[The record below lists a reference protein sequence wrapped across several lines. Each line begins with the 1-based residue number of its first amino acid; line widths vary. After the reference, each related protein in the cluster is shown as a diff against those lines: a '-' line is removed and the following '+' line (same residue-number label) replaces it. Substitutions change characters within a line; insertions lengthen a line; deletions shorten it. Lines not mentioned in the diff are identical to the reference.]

1 MLGAAVCVLWVQG
14 GRSGEVTGDCHFEA
28 PPEGYPHLVHGG
40 IAEEPTPRPR
50 IWGGALNP
58 LEFALCVTLVL
69 PSPLGHPP

>member
-28 PPEGYPHLVHGG
+28 PPEGYPHLVDGG

-50 IWGGALNP
+50 IWGGG
-58 LEFALCVTLVL
+58 
-69 PSPLGHPP
+69 S